1 MPQSEL
7 TDIGVDQPTPEPHG
21 EGGRLRAFS
30 QRMVRSRLLR
40 NIVTVVS
47 GTAGAQALTL
57 AFMPVITRIFGP
69 ENYGVLGV
77 FMGLAMMLIPVAA
90 LCYPTSVVLPRRDSD
105 ALGLVKLSLMMAALV
120 SGLLGIFLL
129 LAGDWF
135 AQVLSVEAATP
146 YFLLLPAVTFA
157 GAALETAQQWL
168 FRKQLFKVTAKASVL
183 YSLVHNS
190 IRSLA
195 GLVSPTAAVLVVTTG
210 FGPALHS
217 LMLLIGIRKGPP
229 LQAMPDIEKRKQPVR
244 FRDLAWRYRDFPRFR
259 APQMLINTV
268 SQNLPTLVLAA
279 YFGPA
284 AAGFFALTKQALTM
298 PTHLVGKSV
307 ADVYYPKLARSIER
321 GEPITGTVMKA
332 VAGLAAVGLAPFAL
346 VFAMGPWMFA
356 TVFGEE
362 WRAAGEYARWM
373 ALAEYAVFISR
384 PCTVAVPALGLQKLS
399 LIFEI
404 CSTTL
409 RVAALFFGAAV
420 LNEQIGTVMAF
431 SAASIVIYLSLIFIV
446 FIEARKWH
454 ARLRDAERVD

>member
-7 TDIGVDQPTPEPHG
+7 ANPGMDQRTDKPNAG
-21 EGGRLRAFS
+21 GGRLREFS
-30 QRMVRSRLLR
+30 QRMLRNRLLR
-40 NIVTVVS
+40 NIATVVS

-57 AFMPVITRIFGP
+57 AFMPVITRIYGP
-69 ENYGVLGV
+69 DNYGVLGV

-105 ALGLVKLSLMMAALV
+105 ALGLVKLSLLMA
-120 SGLLGIFLL
+120 GLTSCVLAAFLL
-129 LAGDWF
+129 IAGDWF
-135 AQVLSVEAATP
+135 AATVSVEAAAP
-146 YFLLLPAVTFA
+146 FLLLLPAVTFA

-168 FRKQLFKVTAKASVL
+168 FRKQLFRVTAKVSVL
-183 YSLVHNS
+183 YSLMHNS

-195 GLVSPTAAVLVVTTG
+195 GLLSPTAAVLVVTTG

-217 LMLLIGIRKGPP
+217 LMLLVGIRKGPP
-229 LQAMPDIEKRKQPVR
+229 LQVKPDVEKREAPTR
-244 FRDLAWRYRDFPRFR
+244 LRDLAHRYRDFPQFR

-268 SQNLPTLVLAA
+268 SQNLPTIVLAA

-284 AAGFFALTKQALTM
+284 AAGFFALCKQALTM
-298 PTHLVGKSV
+298 PTHLIGKSV
-307 ADVYYPKLARSIER
+307 ADVYYPKLARSIDK

-332 VAGLAAVGLAPFAL
+332 VAGLAAVGLIPFAL
-346 VFAMGPWMFA
+346 VFAIGPWMFA
-356 TVFGEE
+356 TVFGDE
-362 WRAAGEYARWM
+362 WRSAGEFARWL
-373 ALAEYAVFISR
+373 ALGEYVVFMSR
-384 PCTVAVPALGLQKLS
+384 PCTVAIPALGLQRLS

-431 SAASIVIYLSLIFIV
+431 SAASIVIYFALILVV
-446 FIEARKWH
+446 FIQARKWH
-454 ARLRDAERVD
+454 ANLRKVDRVA